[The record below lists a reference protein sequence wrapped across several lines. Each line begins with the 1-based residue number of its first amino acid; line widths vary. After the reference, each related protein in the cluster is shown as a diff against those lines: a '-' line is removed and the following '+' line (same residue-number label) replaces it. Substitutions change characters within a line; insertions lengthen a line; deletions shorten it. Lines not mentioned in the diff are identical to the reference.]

1 MTYGII
7 TRVVAPGEAYDAI
20 HQAVLAHAAQVG
32 LDGLLVHIGRVTDDG
47 FEVIEVWESKEQ
59 LEAATAAIVEPAM
72 ADAFGGGLPP
82 GPPPVTETFQVRGI
96 VIPAG
101 NVFS

>member
-7 TRVVAPGEAYDAI
+7 TKVAAPGEAYDAI
-20 HQAVLAHAAQVG
+20 HRAVLGRAAQVS
-32 LDGLLVHIGRVTDDG
+32 LEGLLVHIGRATADG

-59 LEAATAAIVEPAM
+59 MDAANKAVVDPAM
-72 ADAFGGGLPP
+72 GEVFGGDPPP
-82 GPPPVTETFQVRGI
+82 GPPPVIETFDVRGL